1 MPHSDNLYS
10 AEDEDGDDLD
20 NESFSDELS
29 PTDGYFNRRDMSAN
43 AMVPDPSIED
53 AKPES
58 KTLITPHLQGSM
70 GRSSRTSNHSSSLP
84 SQSYASAH
92 SPGNSFPSRASYTPS
107 SPISSRRLDDLF
119 PRRPA
124 SMHGPPSA
132 YSATPEPA
140 TASSSPESSG
150 PTYSTF
156 PEQHLERGFLPQ
168 REPESMG
175 SPEEVPS
182 ESTPLSLKSRKR
194 SPCRTILRNLLLV
207 ALVLTV
213 TSTLLTA
220 IFRASM
226 TVSSRFSLEYHLRS
240 ILHSTVIL

>member
-1 MPHSDNLYS
+1 
-10 AEDEDGDDLD
+10 
-20 NESFSDELS
+20 
-29 PTDGYFNRRDMSAN
+29 MSAI

-53 AKPES
+53 A
-58 KTLITPHLQGSM
+58 TLEARILIPPHLQGST
-70 GRSSRTSNHSSSLP
+70 GRSSRTSSHTSSLP

-92 SPGNSFPSRASYTPS
+92 SPSNSFPSRASYTPS
-107 SPISSRRLDDLF
+107 SPISSRRLDNLF

-124 SMHGPPSA
+124 SMHGPPPA
-132 YSATPEPA
+132 YSTTPEPS
-140 TASSSPESSG
+140 TASSSPESNG

-156 PEQHLERGFLPQ
+156 PEQHLERGFLP
-168 REPESMG
+168 RHEPDSMG

-182 ESTPLSLKSRKR
+182 ESTPLSRQSRKR

-207 ALVLTV
+207 ALILTV

-226 TVSSRFSLEYHLRS
+226 TVSSKFSLEHHL
-240 ILHSTVIL
+240 